1 MVTSTPDK
9 ATVHSVLDKSLLGQV
24 PEAVDVS
31 TFCLA
36 LVQLFFE
43 LLKSEDGV
51 AGQEPQNLPARKQAN
66 L

>member
-36 LVQLFFE
+36 LVQLSLNF
-43 LLKSEDGV
+43 LNLK
-51 AGQEPQNLPARKQAN
+51 NLPARKQAN